1 MLLEKDRQR
10 VRVHPPHR
18 LMLESSED
26 AASTMAE
33 SKMARLMARTQ
44 HAADFRREGGINTA
58 SADDALATMAE
69 EQAHRVSKAHA
80 WSQGCVNPKS
90 EHSG

>member
-1 MLLEKDRQR
+1 MS
-10 VRVHPPHR
+10 VSPVHCR
-18 LMLESSED
+18 LTLESSEEAA
-26 AASTMAE
+26 AASNAE